1 MLSIGRFAR
10 RAARIIIPFT
20 ALLLLQLLFTNY
32 YGHSSDHVGSSQ
44 FGITEEVGLITS
56 PITKT
61 IPESTE
67 PKNSNKDA
75 KEGAG
80 KNLPTSTTKG
90 ENASEAT
97 VNIYRYHAAGSVGKA
112 DADKQEAIRKMIRHA
127 WSGYKKYAWGADE
140 LNPET
145 KDSYNW
151 TQGSSMLFTPIDSM
165 GTLYISGLISEF
177 KDAKELVLQHL
188 DFAAVK
194 SDVNVFETVIRVL
207 GGLISTY
214 DLDGDDR
221 ILKKAIDLGNRLSH
235 VFNTPNGIPNNIASL
250 STERSEPGQISLAT
264 AGSIQLEHQYL
275 TDVSGDA
282 NYANKALFALE
293 QICSIK
299 TRISGLGPKLLS
311 TSELVETSSEYGIGA
326 NTDSYYEYLLK
337 LWISTGDDRYR
348 DLYDNAI
355 AAIEEHLLVQ
365 TPDGHAYVPD
375 KTTISE
381 SRFHH
386 LSCFSGGMIATG
398 AATKPSQHSDRLMKI
413 AAQITRTCYDSYQI
427 RPRQLGGEWTGVD
440 QEGQLYIQSQVYR
453 LRPETVE
460 SIFYMWRYTHDPI
473 YREWGWNIVQ
483 ALEKHCRDEVGYHGL
498 EESNGIYNR
507 QESFF
512 LAETLKY
519 LFLLFSDD
527 DTIGLDKYVFNTEAH
542 PISIRGHGRRH
553 DSGAWVPIP
562 AQGTFKS

>member
-1 MLSIGRFAR
+1 M
-10 RAARIIIPFT
+10 
-20 ALLLLQLLFTNY
+20 
-32 YGHSSDHVGSSQ
+32 
-44 FGITEEVGLITS
+44 
-56 PITKT
+56 
-61 IPESTE
+61 
-67 PKNSNKDA
+67 
-75 KEGAG
+75 
-80 KNLPTSTTKG
+80 
-90 ENASEAT
+90 
-97 VNIYRYHAAGSVGKA
+97 
-112 DADKQEAIRKMIRHA
+112 RH
-127 WSGYKKYAWGADE
+127 
-140 LNPET
+140 
-145 KDSYNW
+145 
-151 TQGSSMLFTPIDSM
+151 
-165 GTLYISGLISEF
+165 
-177 KDAKELVLQHL
+177 
-188 DFAAVK
+188 
-194 SDVNVFETVIRVL
+194 R
-207 GGLISTY
+207 
-214 DLDGDDR
+214 
-221 ILKKAIDLGNRLSH
+221 
-235 VFNTPNGIPNNIASL
+235 
-250 STERSEPGQISLAT
+250 ERSEPGQISLAT

-453 LRPETVE
+453 L
-460 SIFYMWRYTHDPI
+460 
-473 YREWGWNIVQ
+473 
-483 ALEKHCRDEVGYHGL
+483 
-498 EESNGIYNR
+498 
-507 QESFF
+507 
-512 LAETLKY
+512 
-519 LFLLFSDD
+519 
-527 DTIGLDKYVFNTEAH
+527 
-542 PISIRGHGRRH
+542 
-553 DSGAWVPIP
+553 
-562 AQGTFKS
+562 